1 MTTSSQ
7 HDLTP
12 YGAVACVVLTV
23 ALAGAKLSGLLTV
36 AWVWVLLP
44 ALLPL
49 AVVVLLLALALV
61 MEWAV
66 RKL

>member
-12 YGAVACVVLTV
+12 YGAVVMVLITV
-23 ALAGAKLSGLLTV
+23 LLAGAKLSGLL
-36 AWVWVLLP
+36 AIGWGWVLLP